1 MTTFAGRTA
10 VVGIG
15 ATEFSKRSGRS
26 ELQLAAEAIRAALA
40 DAGLTSS
47 DVDGMCTFT
56 MDTNSEIDVARAVG
70 IGELTFF
77 SRIHYGGGAA
87 CGVLQQA
94 ALAVAAGI
102 AEVVVVYRAFN
113 ERSGWAPPTGRSTR
127 RPIAPGWRSPT
138 RWGF

>member
-10 VVGIG
+10 VAGIG

-26 ELQLAAEAIRAALA
+26 ELQLAAEAVRAALD
-40 DAGLTSS
+40 DAGLSPA

-56 MDTNSEIDVARAVG
+56 MDTNGEIEVARTAG
-70 IGELTFF
+70 IGDLTFF

-94 ALAVAAGI
+94 ALAVAAGM
-102 AEVVVVYRAFN
+102 AEGR
-113 ERSGWAPPTGRSTR
+113 RRLPRLQRTLGPPL
-127 RPIAPGWRSPT
+127 RPRH
-138 RWGF
+138 R